1 MSNRRKVT
9 GSVSAGRRKVL
20 GGLAAASGLVALGT
34 ERVALAGSGGG
45 NDLIFPGQRP
55 HNFVVFQFNKADPSY
70 QEHVLFSVSAVL
82 RKFGDDVRIVVTAF
96 GPGIH
101 ILLKKPLRPVSKFIR
116 DSVSSLNDYGVE
128 FHACGNTLKA
138 LKLTKAAI
146 LPFAKYVDSGAVD
159 LMELQKRGYAYIS
172 L

>member
-1 MSNRRKVT
+1 MSRGRKVT
-9 GSVSAGRRKVL
+9 GSVSGARRKVL
-20 GGLAAASGLVALGT
+20 GGLAAASGLAALGPQQ
-34 ERVALAGSGGG
+34 VALAGSGGA

-55 HNFVVFQFNKADPSY
+55 HHLVVFQFNKADPSY
-70 QEHVLFSVSAVL
+70 QQHVMASVSAVL
-82 RKFGDDVRIVVTAF
+82 RRFGNDVRIVVTAF

-116 DSVSSLNDYGVE
+116 NSVSSLNVYGVE

-138 LKLTKAAI
+138 LKLTKSAI